1 MTCCPCGVEGRSC
14 GKAQYRVTAG
24 SSDSFFH
31 RYCGIRVPCSADIDL
46 SSERSKQ
53 SISASSLQCCVCLRL
68 PKESLSP
75 RPSGQSDLAS
85 EGPVFPPCAMMDLVL
100 SVLKESESQYSIN
113 NNVVTFQAGN
123 YKRTVKR
130 VDDGYRLCN
139 DLISCFQERAKIE
152 KNYAQQLT
160 EWSRKWRTNVERG
173 KVGILDWK
181 QEAII
186 VLPSECCLLLR

>member
-1 MTCCPCGVEGRSC
+1 MLCLPE
-14 GKAQYRVTAG
+14 TAKGG
-24 SSDSFFH
+24 SEP
-31 RYCGIRVPCSADIDL
+31 RL
-46 SSERSKQ
+46 SRQSE
-53 SISASSLQCCVCLRL
+53 L
-68 PKESLSP
+68 P
-75 RPSGQSDLAS
+75 S
-85 EGPVFPPCAMMDLVL
+85 EGSVFPPCAMMDLLL
-100 SVLKESESQYSIN
+100 SVLKEGESQYGIN

-186 VLPSECCLLLR
+186 ALPSECCLLLR